1 MILEPTLSPRFVV
14 YIRNYLLDS
23 GIDPE
28 PVLGKC
34 GIEHF
39 QEGEEST
46 PPLPVQRIADL
57 FEAAALATNNSCVG
71 LHTAQNYHYES
82 APILI
87 LAMLAAPSVDEG
99 IRCLLRYDKYAE
111 TAIETRFISDSDPV
125 HFDAG
130 LISDSVHNV
139 DHLNE
144 YLLSFFVQ
152 ILKTASRKEVPVTGV
167 WFRHTNNQNKLA
179 LEDHFGASVN
189 FGMSDNRLF
198 FRQEYLQEPFITSN
212 NLLFNILK
220 GAMETFFAV
229 SPDSQGF
236 SDRVAREL
244 MRLGTDGG
252 LTMDNVATSLAISP
266 RTLRRRLLNE
276 GVTFQELKSLTRER
290 RARYYLSSTSLSL
303 SEIAFQLGFSELSAF
318 SRSFRAQTGDT
329 PQNYRKRIQESF
341 RA

>member
-1 MILEPTLSPRFVV
+1 MLVCVDTLAWFFANAKSSSERERSSIEAFQTQQRFSVAASE
-14 YIRNYLLDS
+14 RAA
-23 GIDPE
+23 
-28 PVLGKC
+28 
-34 GIEHF
+34 
-39 QEGEEST
+39 
-46 PPLPVQRIADL
+46 PVQRIADL

-125 HFDAG
+125 HFVAG

-167 WFRHTNNQNKLA
+167 WFRHSNNQNKLA
-179 LEDHFGASVN
+179 LEDHFGASVD

-212 NLLFNILK
+212 NLLFN
-220 GAMETFFAV
+220 
-229 SPDSQGF
+229 S
-236 SDRVAREL
+236 
-244 MRLGTDGG
+244 
-252 LTMDNVATSLAISP
+252 
-266 RTLRRRLLNE
+266 
-276 GVTFQELKSLTRER
+276 
-290 RARYYLSSTSLSL
+290 
-303 SEIAFQLGFSELSAF
+303 
-318 SRSFRAQTGDT
+318 
-329 PQNYRKRIQESF
+329 
-341 RA
+341 